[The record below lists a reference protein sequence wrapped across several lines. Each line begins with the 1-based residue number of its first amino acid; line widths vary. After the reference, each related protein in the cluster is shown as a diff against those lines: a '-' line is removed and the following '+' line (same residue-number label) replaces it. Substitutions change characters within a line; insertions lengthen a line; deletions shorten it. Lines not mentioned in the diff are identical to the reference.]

1 MFISFLFPFFS
12 SYSHVNKL
20 LLFNL
25 NKHVMDVKKNSI
37 VLLWFYSQNL
47 QLRALHGD
55 TDDHMVFSGRLISV
69 RMIALK
75 SGAP

>member
-1 MFISFLFPFFS
+1 
-12 SYSHVNKL
+12 
-20 LLFNL
+20 
-25 NKHVMDVKKNSI
+25 MDVKKNSI